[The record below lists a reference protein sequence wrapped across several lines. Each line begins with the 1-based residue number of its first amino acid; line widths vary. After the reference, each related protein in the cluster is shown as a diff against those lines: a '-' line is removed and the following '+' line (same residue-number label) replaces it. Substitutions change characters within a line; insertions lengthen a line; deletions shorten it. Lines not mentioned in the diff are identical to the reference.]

1 MLDPI
6 SFSAGR
12 FVRGIPLQTTTSTS
26 TTTTTA
32 HSPPVM
38 EFTGFDSAPDLGIL
52 DVWYLECIV
61 VVVAVVVVVIV
72 AVLVLVV
79 AGTQSESITQLRYEQ
94 LLLRSSCT

>member
-1 MLDPI
+1 
-6 SFSAGR
+6 
-12 FVRGIPLQTTTSTS
+12 
-26 TTTTTA
+26 
-32 HSPPVM
+32 M

-61 VVVAVVVVVIV
+61 VVAVAVVVVVIV